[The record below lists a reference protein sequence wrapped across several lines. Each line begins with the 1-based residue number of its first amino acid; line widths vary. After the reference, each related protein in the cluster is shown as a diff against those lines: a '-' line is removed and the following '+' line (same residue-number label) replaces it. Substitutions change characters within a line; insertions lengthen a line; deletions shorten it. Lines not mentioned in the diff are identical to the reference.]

1 MCRFNPMSL
10 TLSFRSLSVFPL
22 LLFLLTLIP
31 LQTTQAQGWAQT
43 ARVITPVEDIPPWKG
58 PRGSLRA
65 LLDSVVHVA
74 ENAEDTHLIKR
85 RPSQE
90 EDMAISALKQEL
102 IEEEGLSVRSA
113 THAIIKYRFEF
124 DGENNF
130 QELVQNIQ
138 YVYRPNKSER
148 DIRILYATSGD
159 EWFKNIL
166 FNMGT
171 PTSQNIEAEIL
182 FRAQI
187 RFTKLSEDPATQLIA
202 IGNRTVREGFNQKKQ
217 EFVNKVYQ
225 LTYDF
230 LSD

>member
-1 MCRFNPMSL
+1 MSL
-10 TLSFRSLSVFPL
+10 TPPVRSLSVFPL
-22 LLFLLTLIP
+22 VLFLLALVP

-43 ARVITPVEDIPPWKG
+43 ARVITPVEDIPPWEG

-74 ENAEDTHLIKR
+74 ENAEETHLIKR

-90 EDMAISALKQEL
+90 EKMSISALKQKL
-102 IEEEGLSVRSA
+102 LDEEGLSVRSA
-113 THAIIKYRFEF
+113 SHAIIKYRFEF

-138 YVYRPNKSER
+138 YVYRSDASEE
-148 DIRILYATSGD
+148 DIRLIYLTSKD
-159 EWFKNIL
+159 KWFKDIL
-166 FNMGT
+166 FDMGT
-171 PTSQNIEAEIL
+171 PTSQNIKAEIL

-187 RFTKLSEDPATQLIA
+187 RFTKISEDPGTQLIE
-202 IGNRTVREGFNQKKQ
+202 IGNRTVREGFHQKKQ
-217 EFVNKVYQ
+217 DFVNKVYR

-230 LSD
+230 LTE

>member
-1 MCRFNPMSL
+1 MSL
-10 TLSFRSLSVFPL
+10 TRSIRAFSVFPL
-22 LLFLLTLIP
+22 LLFLLALVP

-65 LLDSVVHVA
+65 LLDSVLHVA
-74 ENAEDTHLIKR
+74 ENAEQAHLVKR

-90 EDMAISALKQEL
+90 ETMGISALKRTL
-102 IEEEGLSVRSA
+102 IEEEGLSMRSA

-138 YVYRPNKSER
+138 YVYRSDSSEEDVR
-148 DIRILYATSGD
+148 LLYLTSKD
-159 EWFKNIL
+159 KWFKDIL
-166 FNMGT
+166 FDMGT
-171 PTSQNIEAEIL
+171 PTSQNIKAEIL
-182 FRAQI
+182 FRTQI
-187 RFTKLSEDPATQLIA
+187 RFTKISEDPGTQLVE
-202 IGNRTVREGFNQKKQ
+202 IGNRTVREGFQQKKQ
-217 EFVNKVYQ
+217 DFVNKVYR

-230 LSD
+230 LTD